1 MICMHT
7 FIWILHMKIMFKVS
21 YVKIIE
27 VIFKFHRLGQ
37 LSCSSS
43 AWQCRHISVWPYKH
57 CTSTWLSN
65 LCLASRD
72 MSMKLTFFMATLLSQ
87 SMKFS
92 NFCSFKQENK
102 GQMKANHQD
111 VETLLTEKFLTQ
123 RTYFIV
129 HLHSG
134 LCNRTTACRK
144 RVIIFEN
151 SDFIA

>member
-7 FIWILHMKIMFKVS
+7 YIWVLHMKIMFKVR

-27 VIFKFHRLGQ
+27 VIIKFHRLGQ

-57 CTSTWLSN
+57 FTSTWLSN

-72 MSMKLTFFMATLLSQ
+72 MSMKLSFFMETLLSQ

-92 NFCSFKQENK
+92 NFGSFKQENK

-111 VETLLTEKFLTQ
+111 VETLITEKFMTE
-123 RTYFIV
+123 RTYFML
-129 HLHSG
+129 HLHSV
-134 LCNRTTACRK
+134 LCNRITACWK
-144 RVIIFEN
+144 RVNVFEN
-151 SDFIA
+151 SNFIA

>member
-1 MICMHT
+1 MTCMHT

-43 AWQCRHISVWPYKH
+43 AWQCRHISVWPYKLQ
-57 CTSTWLSN
+57 TSTWLSN

-72 MSMKLTFFMATLLSQ
+72 MSMKLTFFMETLLSQ

-92 NFCSFKQENK
+92 NFGSFKQENK
-102 GQMKANHQD
+102 GQMKVIHLD
-111 VETLLTEKFLTQ
+111 VETLLTEKFMTE
-123 RTYFIV
+123 RTYFML
-129 HLHSG
+129 HLHSV
-134 LCNRTTACRK
+134 LCNRITACWK
-144 RVIIFEN
+144 IVVVFEN
-151 SDFIA
+151 SNFIA